1 MDPDQ
6 PAALLGGLTPAMF
19 MRRHWQR
26 RPLVVRGAWP
36 DVEPPVPRARLLA
49 MAARDDV
56 ESRLVRREATRWHLR
71 RGPIPRRSL
80 PPLRQPGWTVLVQG
94 ADLHLERARAML
106 EPFRFVA
113 DARLDDLMI
122 SFATDGGGVGPHLD
136 PYDVFLIQLHGRRR
150 WRIGPVTD
158 RRLVDGAPLKLLRHF
173 TPTQDL
179 VLEPGDLLYLP
190 PLWGH
195 DGIAVGTCMTASVGF
210 RAPTRQTIVRE
221 VLPLL
226 VDALP
231 EALAWEGLY
240 RDAGSAATTTP
251 ARVPTSLHAFAR
263 KAWRQVLGERGRLAQ
278 ALGQWLT
285 EPKPQVWFD
294 AGAPPSAVGKA
305 LRLDRRSRMMYD
317 GSHVYLNGES
327 YPCAPRD
334 ARLLRRLADRREL
347 TAVDRARLSKAAGS
361 LLDQWALAGWL
372 HEN

>member
-1 MDPDQ
+1 
-6 PAALLGGLTPAMF
+6 

-36 DVEPPVPRARLLA
+36 GVAPPLPHTQLLTL
-49 MAARDDV
+49 AARDDV
-56 ESRLVRREATRWHLR
+56 ESRLVRRDGARWHLR
-71 RGPIPRRSL
+71 RGPLPRRSL

-106 EPFRFVA
+106 EPFRFVT

-136 PYDVFLIQLHGRRR
+136 PYDVFLIQLQGRRR
-150 WRIGPVTD
+150 WRIGPVKD
-158 RRLVDGAPLKLLRHF
+158 RRLVDEAPLKLLRHF
-173 TPTQDL
+173 APTQDL
-179 VLEPGDLLYLP
+179 LLEPGDLLYLP

-226 VDALP
+226 ADALP
-231 EALAWEGLY
+231 EAQAWEGLY

-251 ARVPTSLHAFAR
+251 GRVPESLQAFAHT
-263 KAWRQVLGERGRLAQ
+263 AWRQVLGERGRLSR

-294 AGAPPSAVGKA
+294 PGTPLSGSGRA
-305 LRLDRRSRMMYD
+305 LHLDRRSRMMYD
-317 GSHVYLNGES
+317 SAQVYLNGEA
-327 YPCAPRD
+327 YPCAPPD

-347 TAVDRARLSKAAGS
+347 AAADRARLSKAAGA
-361 LLDQWALAGWL
+361 LVEQWAQAGWL
-372 HEN
+372 HES